1 METNDTKPKIHP
13 LAATAAVALIL
24 LSLTG
29 IAAMT
34 GILPNFSKPA
44 ATDPATTAPTNESIG
59 AAASA
64 SLPEA
69 QKTETA
75 ANEAKEPARE
85 RTTSRNNRNKSEP
98 SYNAPNYNQV
108 SQANNAP
115 VQPAPVAPPP
125 CYSCGVVESVRTLQE
140 QQPSSGLGAAA
151 GALLGGVLG
160 HQVGGGNGKT
170 LATVAGAVGGGLAG
184 NAVEKNTHTATS
196 YEVIVRME
204 DGSKQRFIMKEQRFR
219 NGNLVR
225 VDNGNL
231 SIRDQ

>member
-1 METNDTKPKIHP
+1 MSYLFVLHLSTQPTPNLTPTPNHPNPPNSTN
-13 LAATAAVALIL
+13 
-24 LSLTG
+24 
-29 IAAMT
+29 
-34 GILPNFSKPA
+34 PNNK
-44 ATDPATTAPTNESIG
+44 
-59 AAASA
+59 
-64 SLPEA
+64 
-69 QKTETA
+69 
-75 ANEAKEPARE
+75 
-85 RTTSRNNRNKSEP
+85 NKSEP

-140 QQPSSGLGAAA
+140 QQPTSGLGAAA

-204 DGSKQRFIMKEQRFR
+204 DGSKQRFVMKEQRFR
-219 NGNLVR
+219 NGDLVR